1 MATLKVIN
9 NISLA
14 TSTGATVTAKQG
26 SSSDASTT
34 AFDVTVTGTTHA
46 RDGSLATA
54 TAATI
59 YDSTADLPAT
69 FDHGYFWSDQACQ
82 IQLVTSA
89 TNVTT
94 DVIAKVPYVFTG
106 KILGAADDDNISA
119 AATTTAIDEIT
130 LWNGSGSTMNYR
142 LVIVD

>member
-1 MATLKVIN
+1 MATFKVVNHIEM
-9 NISLA
+9 A
-14 TSTGATVTAKQG
+14 TSTGRTITAKQG
-26 SSSDASTT
+26 STGDDRDTP
-34 AFDVTVTGTTHA
+34 FDVTVSGTTHQ
-46 RDGSLATA
+46 RDNTLATA
-54 TAATI
+54 TAVTI

-69 FDHGYFWSDQACQ
+69 FDHGFFWSDQACQ

-106 KILGAADDDNISA
+106 KILGAADTTNISA

-130 LWNGSGSTMNYR
+130 LWNGSGSTMNYTLT
-142 LVIVD
+142 LVD